1 MSHAIPILMY
11 HQIDASPAR
20 GTPLRGLTVTPER
33 FARQMALL
41 RWFGYRG
48 VSMDALT
55 PYLSGEAT
63 GKVVGITFDDGYCNN
78 LEHALPVLLRH
89 GFTATCYAVS
99 SPHERRNA
107 WDEHI
112 GVPQKPL
119 FSPADMR
126 EWVKAGMDLGC
137 HTRHHADLTQL
148 SDEIAQEE
156 IVGGRHELE
165 DITGQAVRHF
175 CYPYGHY
182 TERDRQMV
190 MDAGYTS
197 ATTTQRGC
205 FHAGDD
211 LFALR
216 RVLIAHSNSLFL
228 FGAKTMSAYEDR
240 YR

>member
-1 MSHAIPILMY
+1 MSRPIPILMY

-20 GTPLRGLTVTPER
+20 GTPLRGLTVTPQR

-41 RWFGYRG
+41 RLFGYRG
-48 VSMDALT
+48 VSMAELE
-55 PYLSGEAT
+55 PYLHNST
-63 GKVVGITFDDGYCNN
+63 IGKVVGITFDDGYCNN

-99 SPHERRNA
+99 NPRERRNA
-107 WDEHI
+107 WDESI
-112 GVPQKPL
+112 GVPQKQL

-137 HTRHHADLTQL
+137 HTRHHADLPQL
-148 SDEIAQEE
+148 NDEMARDEIA
-156 IVGGRHELE
+156 GGRRELE
-165 DITGQAVRHF
+165 DIIGQEVRHF

-182 TERDRQMV
+182 TKRDRAMV
-190 MDAGYTS
+190 EDAGYTT

-205 FHAGDD
+205 VHAGDD
-211 LFALR
+211 LFELR
-216 RVLIAHSNSLFL
+216 RVLIAHSNSLLL
-228 FGAKTMSAYEDR
+228 FGAKTMSTYEDR